1 MLRILATIV
10 AVSLLLTSAAPAA
23 SDPSKDGGSRPETKA
38 GPVVPRFGAVYPV
51 EEPDFTTQVD
61 RVYKVVFDVH
71 KAPEDPSAV
80 DSGIETLARFLN
92 MHAQA
97 GVPAENMKL
106 ALVLHSASGRAA
118 LSDDAY
124 RARHGVANPN
134 LPLLEDLRKAGVEI
148 YLCGQTAAYRGF
160 AKEEL
165 AEPVKLALS
174 AMTVLVTLKGDG
186 YALIAF

>member
-1 MLRILATIV
+1 MLRILTTIF
-10 AVSLLLTSAAPAA
+10 ALSLLSTPASLAAAGAPE
-23 SDPSKDGGSRPETKA
+23 DGKARPEART
-38 GPVVPRFGAVYPV
+38 GPVVERFGAAYAVD
-51 EEPDFTTQVD
+51 EPDFPTPVD
-61 RVYKVVFDVH
+61 RVYKVVFDVK

-80 DSGIETLARFLN
+80 DPGIETLARFLN

-106 ALVLHSASGRAA
+106 ALVLHSTSGRAA

-134 LPLLEDLRKAGVEI
+134 LPLLKDLRKAGVEI

-160 AKEEL
+160 ARDEL

-174 AMTVLVTLKGDG
+174 AMTVLVTLQEDG
-186 YALIAF
+186 YQLIAF